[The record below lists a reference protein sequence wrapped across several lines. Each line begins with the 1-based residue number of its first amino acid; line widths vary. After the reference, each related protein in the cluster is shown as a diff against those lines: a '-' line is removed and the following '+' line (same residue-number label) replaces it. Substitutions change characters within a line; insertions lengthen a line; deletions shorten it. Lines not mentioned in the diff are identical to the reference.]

1 MRCLR
6 RSGSRIKTWRSAFQ
20 PLPADPHESGVRGDV
35 PGRGRGVAGNVDL
48 ADHIPEGEAAGD
60 AVEHI
65 EDPGEPREALFVL
78 SGR

>member
-1 MRCLR
+1 M
-6 RSGSRIKTWRSAFQ
+6 
-20 PLPADPHESGVRGDV
+20 RGDV